1 MRACLQLRI
10 VWLLLLSAL
19 APYAEALP
27 SMLAAG
33 ETCGMSCC
41 RKAKSCCCR
50 KARPSAGWTAA
61 RTCPANCGQP
71 ARLPGVELYARP
83 ASFTEARP
91 LASGDRAASRGS
103 HRAIGLNARIT
114 RLQRPPPAC

>member
-27 SMLAAG
+27 SMLADG

-50 KARPSAGWTAA
+50 KARPSAGWSAA

-71 ARLPGVELYARP
+71 AALPGAEFYARP
-83 ASFTEARP
+83 ATFPRARP
-91 LASGDRAASRGS
+91 LAIEDCAASRGS
-103 HRAIGLNARIT
+103 HQAVGLNARIT
-114 RLQRPPPAC
+114 RQQRPPPAC